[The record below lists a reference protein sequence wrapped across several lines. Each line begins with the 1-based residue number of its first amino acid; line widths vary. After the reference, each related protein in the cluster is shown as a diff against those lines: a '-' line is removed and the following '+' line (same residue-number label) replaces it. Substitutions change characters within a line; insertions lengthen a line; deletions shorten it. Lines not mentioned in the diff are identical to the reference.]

1 MDGGGMSTTTTTYSF
16 TKPTDGGDDDAW
28 GPMLNA
34 NWDAVDDLF
43 DGTTNVTGIS
53 ITTGTIAIAALPEA
67 TTANFLAKTAD
78 KLLSTDQT
86 WGAAAFVAVTDGAT
100 VTVDMDAAINA
111 SVTLAGNRTLSFS
124 NIQEGQGG
132 IIKVTQDATGSRT
145 LTGDTMVVT
154 DSDGFPVLTTTASAV
169 DLLVYFAI
177 SGTEVL
183 VAPYRLDVS

>member
-1 MDGGGMSTTTTTYSF
+1 MSTTTTTYSF